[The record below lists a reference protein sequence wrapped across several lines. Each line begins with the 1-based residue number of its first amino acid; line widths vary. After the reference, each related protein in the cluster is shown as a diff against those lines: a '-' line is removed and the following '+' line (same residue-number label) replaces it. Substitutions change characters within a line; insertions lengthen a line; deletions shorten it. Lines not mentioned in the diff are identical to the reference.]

1 MTETLTIVLLCV
13 KIFCCRILDVTF
25 GTVRQVLTIKERTLL
40 ASAIGFVEV
49 LIWYLVVREAI
60 NSDFGI
66 YTAIAYAGGFATG
79 TFIGGMIAKKFIN
92 VKICT
97 QVVTSSREASV
108 VDTIQKAGFGV
119 SVVNVNSSQ
128 YGEEKYLLIIESNG
142 SRLTELK
149 RLIKSAD
156 KNAFIFV
163 QESKHVVNGF
173 IK

>member
-1 MTETLTIVLLCV
+1 MSETLTIILLCA
-13 KIFCCRILDVTF
+13 KIFCCRILDVTL

-40 ASAIGFVEV
+40 AAAIGFAEV

-60 NSDFGI
+60 TSDFGI
-66 YTAIAYAGGFATG
+66 YTAVAYAGGFAAG
-79 TFIGGMIAKKFIN
+79 TFIGGMIAKRFIT

-97 QVVTSSREASV
+97 QVITTSRDTNV
-108 VDTIQKAGFGV
+108 VETIQKEGFGV

-142 SRLTELK
+142 SRLAELK

-156 KNAFIFV
+156 ENAFIFV
-163 QESKHVVNGF
+163 QESKHVINGF